1 MVLLYLV
8 RCYALELC
16 DLSLDQ
22 VYMDP
27 EKYRKLV
34 PSQLEFCCNFQWN
47 GLKYIHSQNLIH
59 RDIKP
64 GNVLTSNSPV
74 GNPLA
79 KEGEFGL
86 SKKTTE
92 G

>member
-8 RCYALELC
+8 RCYALEIC

-34 PSQLEFCCNFQWN
+34 PSQLEFMLQLPMEW
-47 GLKYIHSQNLIH
+47 IEMH
-59 RDIKP
+59 P
-64 GNVLTSNSPV
+64 
-74 GNPLA
+74 
-79 KEGEFGL
+79 
-86 SKKTTE
+86 
-92 G
+92 